1 MKIQRLLLKL
11 LSMLIWN
18 LESWFLNGLFIREK
32 NKQGGRW
39 ACTSETPGIFR
50 FVILP
55 LEILEKTSFHSWEF
69 CKFVCVTLVT
79 RYPWKNSK
87 VKTKTHGSS
96 TWFFL
101 TPLEIPL
108 LFYLT
113 PGISTCSFVSAP
125 GNYMSST
132 PPPSLD
138 FFWNSLILNPK
149 SRAK

>member
-87 VKTKTHGSS
+87 VKTKTHEVPHD
-96 TWFFL
+96 FFN
-101 TPLEIPL
+101 
-108 LFYLT
+108 T
-113 PGISTCSFVSAP
+113 PGNSTSFLFDPRNFHMLFLQCPWKFHVL
-125 GNYMSST
+125 N
-132 PPPSLD
+132 PPSPPLWI
-138 FFWNSLILNPK
+138 FSGI
-149 SRAK
+149 A